1 MAGCFILFKLFF
13 IVQVNDAIIV
23 GEKLVSCS
31 SDTTIKVCFLTLSPL
46 KYCSLGVH
54 IFHFLTSQVWN
65 CFSDGA
71 CTRTLRQHSDYV
83 ICLAAAEKNVIL
95 STLVLFCGTFSFV
108 IFGFT
113 VVFVPLN
120 CRAIL

>member
-1 MAGCFILFKLFF
+1 MTWCFILFKLFF
-13 IVQVNDAIIV
+13 VVQVNDAIIV

-31 SDTTIKVCFLTLSPL
+31 SDTTIKVSCLTISSIKYFSP
-46 KYCSLGVH
+46 SVH
-54 IFHFLTSQVWN
+54 VFHFLTSQVWN

-95 STLVLFCGTFSFV
+95 FTLLLFCGTFSFV
-108 IFGFT
+108 ILGFT
-113 VVFVPLN
+113 LLFVPLD